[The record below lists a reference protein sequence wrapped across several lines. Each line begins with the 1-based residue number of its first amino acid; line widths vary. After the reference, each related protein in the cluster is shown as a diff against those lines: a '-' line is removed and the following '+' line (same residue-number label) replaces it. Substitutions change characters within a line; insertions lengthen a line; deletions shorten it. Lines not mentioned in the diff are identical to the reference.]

1 MFDLIV
7 MNPPYD
13 GNLHLKILESVIPYA
28 EKIINISPIGYA
40 LDWPVML
47 GMKQTPNWKTKSF
60 CMNHIVSCDML
71 SVNKANELF
80 DIGSFEKLAI
90 CIFDNEL
97 HDVGM
102 NLWKNDKRKLIT
114 VFNKTVKLVHEGKI
128 DNLAAH
134 VKISTIHGHPDRSD
148 EFDVC
153 TPQYDLMKSK
163 KPNDMSENE
172 FKNWHISQNT
182 KFMKYCNFLT
192 RQGQHLYP
200 QWLPFMSDYTKPWT
214 DKMYCDYFNITG
226 YISDT
231 EAVHGSEW
239 ETILTTMKQYV

>member
-134 VKISTIHGHPDRSD
+134 VKISTIHGHPDSSD

-200 QWLPFMSDYTKPWT
+200 QWLPFMSDYMKPWT